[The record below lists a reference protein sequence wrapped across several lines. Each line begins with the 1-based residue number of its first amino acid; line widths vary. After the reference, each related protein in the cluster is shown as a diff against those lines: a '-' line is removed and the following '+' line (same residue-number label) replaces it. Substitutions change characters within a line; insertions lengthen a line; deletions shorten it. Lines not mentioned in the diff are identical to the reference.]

1 MRWRNDYSTSFPFEG
16 MLKYQI
22 NTELPMANLAKGW
35 VMYSQFLF

>member
-1 MRWRNDYSTSFPFEG
+1 MRWRNDYSASFPFEG

-22 NTELPMANLAKGW
+22 TAIPMGNLAKGW